1 MQSCKGKSYMSIL
14 SIFFSAIF
22 AGPRFAEVQKFCF
35 HYHHDITTSPLYSDR
50 SFFRPNATSFQ
61 GSSRRLRQMTPLSHA
76 CILHCARAASIER
89 ISSIFFLFLP
99 VYTSVCNIFSDRSN
113 YDRGRPFSSTLQ
125 LWASGTRRSRVT
137 G

>member
-35 HYHHDITTSPLYSDR
+35 HHHHDITTSPLYSDR

-76 CILHCARAASIER
+76 CILHCFRAASIER
-89 ISSIFFLFLP
+89 ISSIFFYFYQFIRAC
-99 VYTSVCNIFSDRSN
+99 VIFFSDRSN

-137 G
+137 